1 MTEKPTHKKPKGND
15 SGRRLAPLEMMRE
28 LTSLARGQDDPCQ
41 IAAGILGSLRS
52 WVGCDAA
59 TLFVINEST
68 AQLEEAASIGERI
81 DTLGFLAIGHG
92 QGLAGWTSQAN
103 RPVLLSDRS
112 GTIGFNPERDFGTF
126 ASLPLPSTLG
136 ALGALNLGWRKAQ
149 ACDEPTF
156 ELLLVLADQ
165 VGLIVEC
172 SLCRQ
177 RQSSV
182 QVRMAQVL
190 RDREAQ
196 IPSEEFGRRLVTARE
211 YASTLKFQIND
222 PLSIIVGNA
231 QCLLAEESI
240 LSQKHVSRLRR
251 IEEAALRISS
261 LNEQLREL
269 DGLLAEPPPTHNN
282 RSDHQRRPA
291 GSTTKR

>member
-1 MTEKPTHKKPKGND
+1 MTEMPTHKKPKGND

-28 LTSLARGQDDPCQ
+28 LTSLGRGQDDPAQ
-41 IAAGILGSLRS
+41 VAAGILAHLRS

-59 TLFVINEST
+59 TLFVINEAT

-81 DTLGFLAIGHG
+81 DTLGFLSMGHG

-103 RPVLLSDRS
+103 RPVLLPDRS
-112 GTIGFNPERDFGTF
+112 ATIGFNPERDFGTF
-126 ASLPLPSTLG
+126 ASLPLPSTVG
-136 ALGALNLGWRKAQ
+136 AIGALNLGWRKAE
-149 ACDEPTF
+149 ACDESTF

-177 RQSSV
+177 RQNSV
-182 QVRMAQVL
+182 KIRMAQVL
-190 RDREAQ
+190 REREAQ
-196 IPSEEFGRRLVTARE
+196 VPADEFGRRLVNARE

-231 QCLLAEESI
+231 QCLLAEESV

-269 DGLLAEPPPTHNN
+269 DGLLAEPAPIPNN
-282 RSDHQRRPA
+282 RSDGHKRTA
-291 GSTTKR
+291 GTTVKR